1 MEGRR
6 SNRVRRGARMSW
18 RFTLAALAWGLVGST
33 RVDAQDVLAPA
44 AWLGGCWELRAGAR
58 VTTEQWMAPHG
69 GMMPGMS
76 RTVVRDTVREFEFLR
91 IQSRAG
97 QVAYLAQP
105 SGRPE
110 TAFAAALLS
119 DTLLV
124 FRNPAH
130 DFPQQI
136 SYRKVTRDSLVA
148 RIEGPPGGTARAI
161 NFPMRRVSCPG
172 GSS

>member
-1 MEGRR
+1 MQGRTVVR
-6 SNRVRRGARMSW
+6 IAALVRRTQRVTVG
-18 RFTLAALAWGLVGST
+18 ALAWMLAGAT
-33 RVDAQDVLAPA
+33 PVDAQDALAPA
-44 AWLGGCWELRAGAR
+44 GWLGGCWELRAGAR

-110 TAFAAALLS
+110 TAFAATLLS

-148 RIEGPPGGTARAI
+148 RIEGPPGGQARAI
-161 NFPMRRVSCPG
+161 TFPMRRVSCAG
-172 GSS
+172 GSP